1 MHWVEYPEED
11 RYPPSKGK
19 VFMIQKAAP
28 SKRSQKLVSRKVNME
43 EISPPAT
50 TEFLNWSDAS
60 ITFSKA
66 DHLPKVPYPRRAV
79 LVLEAQIG
87 GYDMSRVF
95 MDGGSGINII
105 YTETLKV
112 MNIPIK
118 NLKQS
123 ENAFH
128 GIVPGKAVRPVGTI
142 ALNVVFG
149 EEKHFRKERL
159 DFEVVDWPS

>member
-1 MHWVEYPEED
+1 
-11 RYPPSKGK
+11 
-19 VFMIQKAAP
+19 MIQKVAP
-28 SKRSQKLVSRKVNME
+28 SKRSQKLVSRQVNMA
-43 EISPPAT
+43 EISTPT
-50 TEFLNWSDAS
+50 MTEFLNWSDAS

-66 DHLPKVPYPRRAV
+66 NHPPKVPYPGRAA

-87 GYDMSRVF
+87 GNDMSRVF
-95 MDGGSGINII
+95 MDGGGGINII

-118 NLKQS
+118 NLKQP

-128 GIVPGKAVRPVGTI
+128 GIVPRKAVRPVETI
-142 ALNVVFG
+142 ALYVFFR

-159 DFEVVDWPS
+159 DFEVVDWP